1 MQRGNRDYSTWEPSY
16 VNEEDYSIVSFC
28 DIYQTVG
35 TSQGDWFLPSAGEL
49 GYFVARNN
57 AISKA
62 MIAIGSTV
70 TNASYSFELA
80 SSSEC
85 NTSSFYCI
93 DISDGS
99 VRWHYKDNG
108 CYAVAFCLI

>member
-35 TSQGDWFLPSAGEL
+35 TSQGDWYLPSAGEL
-49 GYFVARNN
+49 GYFLARNS

-85 NTSSFYCI
+85 NTSSFYAI
-93 DISDGS
+93 DISDGR
-99 VRWHYKDNG
+99 VRWHYKGNS